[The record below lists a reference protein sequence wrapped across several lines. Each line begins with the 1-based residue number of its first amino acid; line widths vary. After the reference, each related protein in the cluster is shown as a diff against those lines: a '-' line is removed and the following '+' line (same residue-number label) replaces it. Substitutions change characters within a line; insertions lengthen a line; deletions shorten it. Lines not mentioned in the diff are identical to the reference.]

1 MTDAEISRLIET
13 SDRLI
18 DDVSTCFHLPRRP
31 AVAEDCDPPATRGD
45 GALAIVSACQLPR
58 RRGAP
63 LLRPLARLT
72 SFGGYVA
79 TGARLH
85 CK

>member
-45 GALAIVSACQLPR
+45 GALAIVSAKCLNGQMQSQIEKSEIENSR
-58 RRGAP
+58 
-63 LLRPLARLT
+63 LRHGREDM
-72 SFGGYVA
+72 V
-79 TGARLH
+79 
-85 CK
+85 